1 MNNFVVAGLVLLLA
15 SPTAM
20 PVVQQAKIVAHRG
33 APFDAPENTVASAKI
48 AWAQNADA
56 VEADIHLTK
65 DGEIIVAHDPTT
77 KGIGGRDIRL
87 ADLTLA
93 ELRSIDVGSRR
104 GRQFAGEKMPTLD
117 ELIATVPTGKKLFV
131 EIKTGPEILPSLGE
145 SLARSR
151 ATEDS
156 VVLISFNFEALRQAH
171 ERWPQYK
178 TLWLVGYGG
187 ESPPIE
193 KIIEQARAADFDGL
207 DLNAN
212 WPLDASDVQ
221 QIKTAGLQ
229 LHVWTVDS
237 SVLASHWIG
246 MGADSI
252 TTNIP
257 GLLKELLAS

>member
-1 MNNFVVAGLVLLLA
+1 MNNFVVAGLVLFLA
-15 SPTAM
+15 SPSAA
-20 PVVQQAKIVAHRG
+20 PVVQHAQIVAHRG

-65 DGEIIVAHDPTT
+65 DGEVIVAHDPTT
-77 KGIGGRDIRL
+77 KRIDGRDIPL
-87 ADLTLA
+87 AELTLA

-117 ELIATVPTGKKLFV
+117 ELLATVPAGKQLFV

-151 ATEDS
+151 ATEAS
-156 VVLISFNFEALRQAH
+156 VVLISFNFDALRQAH

-187 ESPPIE
+187 ESPAIE
-193 KIIEQARAADFDGL
+193 KIIEQARAAGFDGL
-207 DLNAN
+207 DVSAN
-212 WPLDASDVQ
+212 WPLDASDVRRV
-221 QIKTAGLQ
+221 KTAGLQ

-237 SVLASHWIG
+237 PELANHWIG

-252 TTNIP
+252 TTNFA
-257 GLLKELLAS
+257 GLLKERLAS